1 MLREI
6 VCMAAFLFA
15 FAGVVGSMVI
25 VQREAG
31 RQSDEVAR
39 IMAVANEID

>member
-1 MLREI
+1 MLREM

-15 FAGVVGSMVI
+15 FAGIVGSMVI
-25 VQREAG
+25 VLRVSV
-31 RQSDEVAR
+31 RQSDEVVR

>member
-1 MLREI
+1 MIREM
-6 VCMAAFLFA
+6 VCIAAFLFA
-15 FAGVVGSMVI
+15 FAGIVGSMVI

-31 RQSDEVAR
+31 RQLDEIVR

>member
-15 FAGVVGSMVI
+15 FAGFVGSMVI
-25 VQREAG
+25 VQRESV
-31 RQSDEVAR
+31 RQSDEVVR